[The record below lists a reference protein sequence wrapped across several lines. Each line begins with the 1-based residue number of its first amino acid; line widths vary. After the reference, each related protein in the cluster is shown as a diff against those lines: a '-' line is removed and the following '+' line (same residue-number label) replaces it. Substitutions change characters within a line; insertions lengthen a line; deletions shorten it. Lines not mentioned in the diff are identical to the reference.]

1 MSGPSVPFPSVT
13 KAEYISSNVQALRM
27 ASISPFA
34 SKITCARADT
44 HTCGCAAAFW
54 ARPATK
60 TAVRKNLEH
69 KRLCMQNPS
78 AAHFAKQ
85 SSAVDDLPQGRL
97 YDRASLA
104 EERRRWNVSR
114 RARPRGFEAV

>member
-1 MSGPSVPFPSVT
+1 
-13 KAEYISSNVQALRM
+13 M

-44 HTCGCAAAFW
+44 HTCGCAAAFC

-60 TAVRKNLEH
+60 TAVKITLEQ
-69 KRLCMQNPS
+69 KRPSMKSPS
-78 AAHFAKQ
+78 AAPFAKQ
-85 SSAVDDLPQGRL
+85 SPAADHLPRGRL

-114 RARPRGFEAV
+114 RAIGGLEAVEAPTGPQSLASILDEKDTRSG

>member
-1 MSGPSVPFPSVT
+1 
-13 KAEYISSNVQALRM
+13 
-27 ASISPFA
+27 
-34 SKITCARADT
+34 
-44 HTCGCAAAFW
+44 
-54 ARPATK
+54 
-60 TAVRKNLEH
+60 
-69 KRLCMQNPS
+69 MQNPS

-114 RARPRGFEAV
+114 RARPRGFEAVEAPTDPQSLASILAKKTAAQDEGEALGTGFVMNFSIFVGGLLQT